1 VSSALCKVALWPV
14 GFVTIFSPVA
24 SSAATLKPETLS
36 SWEEYVRAA
45 TARMQERLNS
55 NAPFLGIDEEPDRA
69 AQLRSG
75 EILVSPVGPHVP
87 ERVPSGLIHHWMGA
101 AFIPNATLRNVLP
114 VVRDYG
120 HYKEI
125 YHPAVIDSKAVTKS
139 DSEDRFSMLL
149 MNRSIILRTALDSDY
164 RSTFFRV
171 NDHRMYS
178 ISEATRIREI
188 AGYGTDRQHE
198 LAEDEGSGIIWRIH
212 SITRFEE
219 RDGGVYVEVEVMAL
233 SRDVPLSLR
242 WMVDPIVRRISR
254 ESLLISLRQTQDAVL
269 SSAGLTDRNAASA
282 GVAMG
287 GMSTFH

>member
-1 VSSALCKVALWPV
+1 MSSALCKVALRAFACAMALV
-14 GFVTIFSPVA
+14 AVTA
-24 SSAATLKPETLS
+24 SAATLKTETLS

-45 TARMQERLNS
+45 TARMQERLNTDV
-55 NAPFLGIDEEPDRA
+55 PFLWIDEEPDRA
-69 AQLRSG
+69 SQLRSG
-75 EILVSPVGPHVP
+75 EILVSPAGPHVP
-87 ERVPSGLIHHWMGA
+87 ERVPSGLIHHWIGA
-101 AFIPNATLRNVLP
+101 VFIPNATLHDVLP

-139 DSEDRFSMLL
+139 ESEDRFSMLL
-149 MNRSIILRTALDSDY
+149 MNKSIILRTALDSDY

-171 NDHRMYS
+171 SDHRMYS

-188 AGYGTDRQHE
+188 AGYGTDRQRT
-198 LAEDEGSGIIWRIH
+198 LAEDEGSGMIWRIH

-219 RDGGVYVEVEVMAL
+219 RDGGVYIEVEAMAL

-242 WMVDPIVRRISR
+242 WMVDPIVRRVSH

-269 SSAGLTDRNAASA
+269 SSARLADRNAGG
-282 GVAMG
+282 GVAVR
-287 GMSTFH
+287 GMSAFH

>member
-1 VSSALCKVALWPV
+1 VSSALCKVVLGAFACMTTLV
-14 GFVTIFSPVA
+14 AVTA
-24 SSAATLKPETLS
+24 SAATLKPETLTT
-36 SWEEYVRAA
+36 WEEYVRAA

-55 NAPFLGIDEEPDRA
+55 DTPFLRSDEEPDRA

-75 EILVSPVGPHVP
+75 EILVSPAGPHVP
-87 ERVPSGLIHHWMGA
+87 ERVPSGLIHHWIGA
-101 AFIPNATLRNVLP
+101 VFIPNSTLHDVLP

-149 MNRSIILRTALDSDY
+149 MNKSIILRTALDSDY

-171 NDHRMYS
+171 SAHRMYS

-188 AGYGTDRQHE
+188 AGYGTDRQHT
-198 LAEDEGSGIIWRIH
+198 LAEDEGSGMIWRIH

-219 RDGGVYVEVEVMAL
+219 RDGGVYIELEAIAL

-242 WMVDPIVRRISR
+242 WMVDPIVRRVSR
-254 ESLLISLRQTQDAVL
+254 ESLLISLRQTQNAVL
-269 SSAGLTDRNAASA
+269 SSAGLVDRNASA
-282 GVAMG
+282 GVTIR
-287 GMSTFH
+287 GMSAFH

>member
-1 VSSALCKVALWPV
+1 VGSALCKVVLRAFAGTLALV
-14 GFVTIFSPVA
+14 AVTA
-24 SSAATLKPETLS
+24 SAATLKPETLS

-45 TARMQERLNS
+45 TAHMQERLNS
-55 NAPFLGIDEEPDRA
+55 NAPFLLTDEEPDRA

-101 AFIPNATLRNVLP
+101 VFIPNATLHVVLP

-125 YHPAVIDSKAVTKS
+125 YHPGVIDSKAVTKS

-149 MNRSIILRTALDSDY
+149 MNKSIILRTALDSDY
-164 RSTFFRV
+164 RSTFCRV
-171 NDHRMYS
+171 SDHRVYS

-188 AGYGTDRQHE
+188 ADYGTDRQHT

-212 SITRFEE
+212 SITRFEQ
-219 RDGGVYVEVEVMAL
+219 RDGGIYIEVEAMAL

-242 WMVDPIVRRISR
+242 WMVDPIVRRVSR
-254 ESLLISLRQTQDAVL
+254 ESLMISLRQTQDAVI
-269 SSAGLTDRNAASA
+269 SSAGLVDRNASA
-282 GVAMG
+282 GVG
-287 GMSTFH
+287 IRGMSAFH